1 MAYPYTGSP
10 VASSATSTGL
20 STQILVKV
28 DGIAV
33 GGIQTMTIDQRRP
46 LRHIT
51 EVGTDGHVE
60 VVPNG
65 ATTFEISI
73 NRIYFDRKT
82 ITEALGRQF
91 INIQAQRYP
100 FDIYVYD
107 FHNVS
112 ASTLDASFDVADSD
126 GTFNLTNPD
135 DRNNTVSAGVM
146 VTVYENCWIGSKR
159 ESFTSSD
166 YIITQDVSVTA
177 EFCHT
182 FMDNA
187 NQSASKAALP
197 ASDDERTLA
206 QLERLVDVSRPGSLD
221 ARGLGLT

>member
-33 GGIQTMTIDQRRP
+33 GGIQSMRIDQNRA
-46 LRHIT
+46 LRAIT
-51 EVGTDGHVE
+51 EVGTDGNVE
-60 VVPNG
+60 IVPNS
-65 ATTFEISI
+65 ATTFEITI
-73 NRIYFDRKT
+73 ERIYFDRKT

-112 ASTLDASFDVADSD
+112 SSNLDASYDVPDSD
-126 GTFNLTNPD
+126 GSDKKVT
-135 DRNNTVSAGVM
+135 AGVM
-146 VTVYENCWIGSKR
+146 VTVYENCWIKSKS
-159 ESFTSSD
+159 ENFTSQD
-166 YIITQDVSVTA
+166 YIISQNVGITA

-187 NQSASKAALP
+187 NTAASKVALP
-197 ASDDERTLA
+197 TEDAELSLA
-206 QLERLVDVSRPGSLD
+206 KLERLVDVSRPGSLD
-221 ARGLGLT
+221 ARGLGLS

>member
-10 VASSATSTGL
+10 VSSSATSTGL

-33 GGIQTMTIDQRRP
+33 GGIQTMSIDQRRP
-46 LRHIT
+46 LKPIT
-51 EVGTDGHVE
+51 EVGTDGHIE
-60 VVPNG
+60 VVPSG
-65 ATTFEISI
+65 ATTFEITIS
-73 NRIYFDRKT
+73 RIYFDRKT

-112 ASTLDASFDVADSD
+112 ASTLDSSFDVADSD
-126 GTFNLTNPD
+126 GTD
-135 DRNNTVSAGVM
+135 GTVTSGVM

-159 ESFTSSD
+159 ESFTSND

-182 FMDNA
+182 FMDNV
-187 NQSASKAALP
+187 NTSASKAALP
-197 ASDDERTLA
+197 ADDDERTLA

>member
-33 GGIQTMTIDQRRP
+33 GGIQSMRIDQNRA
-46 LRHIT
+46 LRAIT
-51 EVGTDGHVE
+51 EVGTDGNVE
-60 VVPNG
+60 IVPNS
-65 ATTFEISI
+65 ATTFEITI
-73 NRIYFDRKT
+73 ERIYFDRKT

-112 ASTLDASFDVADSD
+112 SSGLDASYDALDSD
-126 GTFNLTNPD
+126 GTFNLTNPL
-135 DRNNTVSAGVM
+135 DRDNNVTTGVM
-146 VTVYENCWIGSKR
+146 VTVYENCWIKSKS
-159 ESFTSSD
+159 ENFTSQD
-166 YIITQDVSVTA
+166 YIISQNVGITA

-187 NQSASKAALP
+187 NTAASKVALP
-197 ASDDERTLA
+197 ADDAESKLA
-206 QLERLVDVSRPGSLD
+206 KLERLVDVSRPGSLD
-221 ARGLGLT
+221 ARGLGLS

>member
-1 MAYPYTGSP
+1 MS
-10 VASSATSTGL
+10 
-20 STQILVKV
+20 
-28 DGIAV
+28 
-33 GGIQTMTIDQRRP
+33 IDQRRP
-46 LRHIT
+46 LKPIT
-51 EVGTDGHVE
+51 EVGTDGHIE
-60 VVPNG
+60 VVPSG
-65 ATTFEISI
+65 ATTFEITIS
-73 NRIYFDRKT
+73 RIYFDRKT

-112 ASTLDASFDVADSD
+112 ASTLDSSFDVADSD
-126 GTFNLTNPD
+126 GTD
-135 DRNNTVSAGVM
+135 GTVTSGVM

-159 ESFTSSD
+159 ESFTSND

-182 FMDNA
+182 FMDNV
-187 NQSASKAALP
+187 NTSASKAALP
-197 ASDDERTLA
+197 ADDDERTLA

>member
-10 VASSATSTGL
+10 VSSSATSTGL

-33 GGIQTMTIDQRRP
+33 GGIQSMSIDQRRP
-46 LRHIT
+46 LRPIT

-65 ATTFEISI
+65 ATTFEITIS
-73 NRIYFDRKT
+73 RIYFDRKT

-112 ASTLDASFDVADSD
+112 ASSLDSSFDVADSD
-126 GTFNLTNPD
+126 ATDGTVT
-135 DRNNTVSAGVM
+135 SGVM

-182 FMDNA
+182 FMDNV
-187 NQSASKAALP
+187 NTSASKAPLP
-197 ASDDERTLA
+197 ADDDERTLA

>member
-10 VASSATSTGL
+10 VSSSATSTGL

-33 GGIQTMTIDQRRP
+33 GGIQSMSIDQRRP
-46 LRHIT
+46 LRPIT

-65 ATTFEISI
+65 ATTFEITIS
-73 NRIYFDRKT
+73 RIYFDRKT

-112 ASTLDASFDVADSD
+112 ASSLDSSFDVADSD
-126 GTFNLTNPD
+126 ATDGTVT
-135 DRNNTVSAGVM
+135 SGVM

-182 FMDNA
+182 FMDNV
-187 NQSASKAALP
+187 NTSASKAALP
-197 ASDDERTLA
+197 ADDDERTLA

>member
-10 VASSATSTGL
+10 VSSSATSTGL

-33 GGIQTMTIDQRRP
+33 GGIQSMSIDQRRP
-46 LRHIT
+46 LRPIT
-51 EVGTDGHVE
+51 EVGTDGHIE

-73 NRIYFDRKT
+73 SRIYFDRKT

-126 GTFNLTNPD
+126 GTD
-135 DRNNTVSAGVM
+135 GTVTSGVM

-159 ESFTSSD
+159 ESFTSND
-166 YIITQDVSVTA
+166 YIITQDVTVTA

-182 FMDNA
+182 FMDNV
-187 NQSASKAALP
+187 NTSASKASLP
-197 ASDDERTLA
+197 ADDTERTLA

>member
-10 VASSATSTGL
+10 VSSSATSTGL

-33 GGIQTMTIDQRRP
+33 GGIQTMNIDQRRP
-46 LRHIT
+46 LKPIT
-51 EVGTDGHVE
+51 EVGTDGHIE
-60 VVPNG
+60 VVPSG
-65 ATTFEISI
+65 ATTFEITIS
-73 NRIYFDRKT
+73 RIYFDRKT

-112 ASTLDASFDVADSD
+112 ASTLDSSFDVADSD
-126 GTFNLTNPD
+126 GTD
-135 DRNNTVSAGVM
+135 GTVTSGVM

-182 FMDNA
+182 FMDNV
-187 NQSASKAALP
+187 NTSASKAALP
-197 ASDDERTLA
+197 ADDDERTLA